1 MTATAKTTIIGIG
14 NPLLSDDAVGI
25 LTIRRLREILAER
38 EDIVLQELYTG
49 GIRLMEAMSEFRR
62 AWVVDAMVTGTVPPG
77 TLRRFSPA
85 DFVATRHAA
94 SSHDTDLATA
104 LETARLLGI
113 RLPREVTIW
122 GVEAAEVNLF
132 GETLTPAVAM
142 AVPRVISGILDELP
156 IVGRPSWA

>member
-1 MTATAKTTIIGIG
+1 MTTTEKATIIGIG
-14 NPLLSDDAVGI
+14 NPLLTDDAVGI
-25 LTIRRLREILAER
+25 ATVRRLQETLGGRD
-38 EDIVLQELYTG
+38 DIVLQELYTG
-49 GIRLMEAMSEFRR
+49 GIRLMEAMAGFDR

-113 RLPREVTIW
+113 RLPREITIW
-122 GVEAAEVNLF
+122 GVEAAEVGQF
-132 GETLTPAVAM
+132 GETLTPALTM
-142 AVPRVISGILDELP
+142 AVPQVIAGILGELSA
-156 IVGRPSWA
+156 VGRSSCV